1 MIIYWWI
8 GKKKSFDSTDTNG
21 LYDYIIC
28 SSATQLSLGW
38 LLKVYQLPIF
48 VDARY
53 KYFDY
58 LKFRRK
64 IIKIGRY
71 LLEIYFIYQ
80 SPFSDSSILIFIKE
94 MPKILRGYKPEEEA
108 KDFLE

>member
-1 MIIYWWI
+1 MLLCHSNIIRLI
-8 GKKKSFDSTDTNG
+8 IKSPSVTN
-21 LYDYIIC
+21 
-28 SSATQLSLGW
+28 
-38 LLKVYQLPIF
+38 IF
-48 VDARY
+48 DARY

-58 LKFRRK
+58 LQFRRK